1 MFKDDNTVIHLKRPQ
16 SKLLIWH
23 TNFLIFSVFLAQ
35 FSVRENLLVVAG
47 TPETKE
53 LKDMMPDILKQVGPK
68 QYQFLK
74 SQMGAIDTK
83 PEADDDDDV
92 PELVGTFEDAGK
104 KKKWVTLAENTTQQ
118 DSMKVELDSKHWNE
132 QRYANLRGKLA
143 ETWLLQSLHP
153 SLLNHVLL
161 YSY

>member
-1 MFKDDNTVIHLKRPQ
+1 
-16 SKLLIWH
+16 
-23 TNFLIFSVFLAQ
+23 
-35 FSVRENLLVVAG
+35 
-47 TPETKE
+47 
-53 LKDMMPDILKQVGPK
+53 
-68 QYQFLK
+68 
-74 SQMGAIDTK
+74 MGAIDTK
-83 PEADDDDDV
+83 PEQDDDDDV

-104 KKKWVTLAENTTQQ
+104 KKWVTLAENSTQQ

-132 QRYANLRGKLA
+132 QSYANLRGKLV